1 MIDCKVSPVSGSY
14 LLSATMGLKE
24 NDNDSPS
31 SVDKD
36 SSSEKKSL
44 IRVVALVNSFLFSSC
59 FFMGKSVFPYM
70 AKRLGADVVTLGYLN
85 TLFSFVLLCGGPLYG
100 RFGDVFG
107 SRAMVITD
115 TSDKAGR
122 AAALGKLGLAFSL
135 GIMAGPLLGGF
146 VTEKFGDNTTALLAS
161 LLSLV
166 SVITVQMFLPKHTK
180 SLNKQEAADSKS
192 QDKSIL
198 TKTLDLLN
206 IPQVLYMLVAQTASF
221 MPIMLL
227 QALGPVINM
236 EYFKIRPKENG
247 LFLAGIGAASAFLLQ
262 YFAKHTFLYVVSQL
276 ILIIGFSITRTM
288 TTSMATK
295 SVSRNDTGLLL
306 GLCATS
312 EALMRTV
319 APAIGTFMLLHYG
332 WPSLGALGSAIE
344 FGIASILLAKK
355 QI

>member
-1 MIDCKVSPVSGSY
+1 
-14 LLSATMGLKE
+14 
-24 NDNDSPS
+24 
-31 SVDKD
+31 
-36 SSSEKKSL
+36 
-44 IRVVALVNSFLFSSC
+44 
-59 FFMGKSVFPYM
+59 
-70 AKRLGADVVTLGYLN
+70 
-85 TLFSFVLLCGGPLYG
+85 
-100 RFGDVFG
+100 
-107 SRAMVITD
+107 MVITD

-221 MPIMLL
+221 MPIMLI

-247 LFLAGIGAASAFLLQ
+247 LFLAGIGAASAMVQGFGISMLLERFSEFSLLILAILISGCAFVLM

-319 APAIGTFMLLHYG
+319 APATGTFMLLHYG